1 MRGFLVIVIIV
12 GLGYF
17 FLRQKQSETSPVTG
31 KPVAAQSVEAKLTPA
46 PRGQASEHNWMKRSL
61 DRARDVRDQSR
72 AQTEESQKP

>member
-1 MRGFLVIVIIV
+1 MRGLIVIVLIV

-17 FLRQKQSETSPVTG
+17 FLRQKQSETPAAPG
-31 KPVAAQSVEAKLTPA
+31 KLVATQSVEAKLTPA
-46 PRGQASEHNWMKRSL
+46 PPGQASEHNWMKRSL